1 MPFVYVRSKPKE
13 HGLTNTIE
21 GDLIHGQRVLVVED
35 TISTGGSSLKAVEDL
50 RAVGAEVIGM
60 IAIYKYGFDTTRQRF
75 EDAGVVLKTLTNYEI
90 LLRAAVQSGYISKD
104 ELDTLNEWK
113 ANPSEWK
120 SKVSL

>member
-1 MPFVYVRSKPKE
+1 
-13 HGLTNTIE
+13 
-21 GDLIHGQRVLVVED
+21 
-35 TISTGGSSLKAVEDL
+35 
-50 RAVGAEVIGM
+50 M